1 MIPSKPLVLRP
12 ELMNEHEEIPTKVLA
27 SISPSRIASLTWNV
41 GAAAVVSLGG
51 YCKGELASI
60 VSFAAF
66 PFRSLLDRSHQVYS
80 APFTPIRCC
89 PPNVG
94 INVLGQR
101 LVPGHLIPG
110 STSNSTWF
118 KAFTDFIVDAR
129 YGDVDFVP
137 SVYTPAF
144 IDTVARRLNENGG
157 KVPLCWTVTGYDGA
171 IANPIAQVSGSIRF
185 KALGLI
191 KSVLLLASISSV
203 SIDLIDPNVR
213 QYRTISS
220 S

>member
-1 MIPSKPLVLRP
+1 MVIPSKPLVLRP
-12 ELMNEHEEIPTKVLA
+12 DLMNEHEEIPTKVFM
-27 SISPSRIASLTWNV
+27 SMSPARIASLTWNV

-101 LVPGHLIPG
+101 LVPGHLIPC
-110 STSNSTWF
+110 STANRTWF
-118 KAFTDFIVDAR
+118 RAFPGFIVDAF
-129 YGDVDFVP
+129 GDVDFVP

-144 IDTVARRLNENGG
+144 IDTVAKRLNENGG

-171 IANPIAQVSGSIRF
+171 IANPIASVSGSIRS

-191 KSVLLLASISSV
+191 KSDLLFASISSV
-203 SIDLIDPNVR
+203 SVDLIDRIDVALV
-213 QYRTISS
+213 SLH
-220 S
+220 